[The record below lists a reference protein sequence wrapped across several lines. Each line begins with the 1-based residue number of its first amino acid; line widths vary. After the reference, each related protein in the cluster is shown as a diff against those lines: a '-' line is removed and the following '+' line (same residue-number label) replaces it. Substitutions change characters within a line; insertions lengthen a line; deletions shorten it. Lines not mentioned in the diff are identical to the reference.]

1 MPTLKKGSAAAK
13 AFMAKL
19 RAAKGKSKVVKD
31 KAKTKV
37 GMNATANDIKV
48 TSNVKNR
55 TFTIKKNG
63 TTYRTGK
70 FSKPEFEELEYNTQ
84 NDWANFLRTQDNYSK
99 VKTGATKKV
108 GYKSDRTQILT
119 KATPYIKKYID
130 KGYSRTDAVKNANK
144 DASNLSGWKKGTTN
158 IIEVGEK
165 KYPKQKNVRVTRI
178 PNGTFEKFTSLSGY
192 KQTPEIILGKVGA
205 FTLLKSLAPE
215 VKLRINRGKKVS
227 TNKITSAK
235 DISDILK
242 KFLTAAKIQT
252 QEYALAMFL
261 NNNSNVLAVY
271 QFGMGGFTSTIM
283 DKRLLMAAA
292 LKLGATSIILAHN
305 HPSGKLEPSKAD
317 KEITKDIIKI
327 ANLHQI
333 SVLDHVILT
342 KDGYYSFAENGII

>member
-19 RAAKGKSKVVKD
+19 RAAKGKSKP
-31 KAKTKV
+31 KAKKV
-37 GMNATANDIKV
+37 VA
-48 TSNVKNR
+48 
-55 TFTIKKNG
+55 KK
-63 TTYRTGK
+63 T
-70 FSKPEFEELEYNTQ
+70 
-84 NDWANFLRTQDNYSK
+84 
-99 VKTGATKKV
+99 ATKKV

-130 KGYSRTDAVKNANK
+130 KGYSRTDAVKNANL
-144 DASNLSGWKKGTTN
+144 DASNLSGWRKGTTN

-165 KYPKQKNVRVTRI
+165 KYAKQKNVRVTRMD
-178 PNGTFEKFTSLSGY
+178 NGTFQNFSTLSGY

-305 HPSGKLEPSKAD
+305 HPSGKLEPSQAD